1 MFLNHPQQLCCT
13 KKNEKESQNYYCEEL
28 NYKLAYYFHL
38 LPRKI
43 FCYSRH
49 TKFYTVLWNLS
60 DTIKAWHGIMEQIW
74 PGLDINV
81 CPIPVETDV
90 GQVDLVLR
98 LSYGTCEKI
107 RDSQTCRYDGQIYF
121 HWYNILGLLYKRAVF
136 DLQFVHN
143 LFWLKL
149 EWNARSKLF
158 YWYHLSFIHALM
170 KFKDIDKIKV
180 AISETL

>member
-1 MFLNHPQQLCCT
+1 LH
-13 KKNEKESQNYYCEEL
+13 
-28 NYKLAYYFHL
+28 H
-38 LPRKI
+38 RKW
-43 FCYSRH
+43 RH
-49 TKFYTVLWNLS
+49 WKAS
-60 DTIKAWHGIMEQIW
+60 DRKWRRACDRKWRHRKWRHFPALFPYLT
-74 PGLDINV
+74 GLDINV
-81 CPIPVETDV
+81 CPIPVKTDV

-98 LSYGTCEKI
+98 LSNGTSEKI

-121 HWYNILGLLYKRAVF
+121 HWYKILGLLYKRALF

-143 LFWLKL
+143 LFWLRLK
-149 EWNARSKLF
+149 WNARSKIF